1 MSDGK
6 DIALKALGLSARTVV
21 EAIDQNILA
30 IVINHKSRIIM
41 ADGKNILDKSA
52 TIKEAKPGC
61 QIMLK
66 TTAPVCSKT
75 LKFLADQGI
84 KVIRD

>member
-1 MSDGK
+1 
-6 DIALKALGLSARTVV
+6 
-21 EAIDQNILA
+21 
-30 IVINHKSRIIM
+30 M
-41 ADGKNILDKSA
+41 ADGRKILDKSA

>member
-1 MSDGK
+1 
-6 DIALKALGLSARTVV
+6 
-21 EAIDQNILA
+21 
-30 IVINHKSRIIM
+30 M
-41 ADGKNILDKSA
+41 ADGRKILDKSA
-52 TIKEAKPGC
+52 TIKEAKPDC

-84 KVIRD
+84 KVIRDLNSIFAGISSYMTYNGNNAR

>member
-1 MSDGK
+1 MIDPK
-6 DIALKALGLSARTVV
+6 LHGLSARTVV
-21 EAIDQNILA
+21 EAIDQNLLA
-30 IVINHKSRIIM
+30 TVINRKSRIIM
-41 ADGKNILDKSA
+41 ADGRKILDKSA

-75 LKFLADQGI
+75 LKFLDDQGI
-84 KVIRD
+84 KAIRG